1 MVRLL
6 VEFFQIGIEARNY
19 NRNSP
24 LMLAYYYGWENVLE
38 YLASQG
44 AVVGHRNDNQEN
56 IQEMELSSF
65 AKSFRGTNK
74 NTLLAV
80 IKKGKQK
87 YEEERRTADVKSFG
101 ASSPLLQSKYAKHAP
116 PQETQL
122 VPSSLHRKPRPPPLN
137 VYDYGLKEGKFK
149 LKLERKKRQDL
160 ILFLCSDVVRC
171 DILVIMKLDI

>member
-116 PQETQL
+116 VVSQ
-122 VPSSLHRKPRPPPLN
+122 VSSWKTSSN
-137 VYDYGLKEGKFK
+137 
-149 LKLERKKRQDL
+149 Q
-160 ILFLCSDVVRC
+160 CNQ
-171 DILVIMKLDI
+171 